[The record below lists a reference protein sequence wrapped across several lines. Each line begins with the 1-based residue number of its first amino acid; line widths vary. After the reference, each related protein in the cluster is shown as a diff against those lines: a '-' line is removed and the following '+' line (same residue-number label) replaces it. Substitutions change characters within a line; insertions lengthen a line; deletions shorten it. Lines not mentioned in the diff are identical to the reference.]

1 MNQEQYLRYAII
13 LAIALTVI
21 VFNHRAG
28 KETPEDVQPSEYIQ
42 DKRSLN
48 HDKHLRYL

>member
-1 MNQEQYLRYAII
+1 MNKEQYLRYVII

-21 VFNHRAG
+21 VFNDQAG
-28 KETPEDVQPSEYIQ
+28 KERPEDVQPSEYIQ
-42 DKRSLN
+42 DKRALN